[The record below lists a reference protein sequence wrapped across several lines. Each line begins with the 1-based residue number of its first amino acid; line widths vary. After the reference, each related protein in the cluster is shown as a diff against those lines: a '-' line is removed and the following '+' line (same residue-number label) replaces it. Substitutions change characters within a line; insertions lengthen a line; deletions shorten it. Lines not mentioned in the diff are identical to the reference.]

1 MGDSLIKAWREYL
14 GLTQEELAA
23 KTGIRQPA
31 LARLEK
37 PGANPRAA
45 TLKKLAD
52 AMGILVGQLRD

>member
-1 MGDSLIKAWREYL
+1 MSKHGGEYL

-23 KTGIRQPA
+23 RAGIKQPA

-37 PGANPRAA
+37 PDANPGIG

-52 AMGILVGQLRD
+52 AMGITIEQLRE